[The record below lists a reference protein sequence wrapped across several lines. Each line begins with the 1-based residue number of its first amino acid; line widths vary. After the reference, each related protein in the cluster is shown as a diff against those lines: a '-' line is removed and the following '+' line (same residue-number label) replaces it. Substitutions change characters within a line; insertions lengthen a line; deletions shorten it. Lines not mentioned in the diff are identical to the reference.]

1 MPPIIRST
9 ITYIEDLFRG
19 NAGGH
24 DAAHSLRVYRNAMK
38 IAENEPEADPEI
50 VALAALL
57 HDADDHKLFH
67 TENNANTRSF
77 LAENRVPEEMIN
89 QICTAINAVS
99 FSQNRGKTPS
109 TLEGKIVQD
118 ADRLDALG
126 AIGIAR
132 TFAYGGEHG
141 RPLQE
146 SVQHFHDKLLLLKDT
161 MNTETGRQLAKERH
175 AFMESFLRELQE
187 DLLRLDQEVLLHRS
201 L

>member
-1 MPPIIRST
+1 MTPLIRST
-9 ITYIEDLFRG
+9 IAYIEDLFRG

-24 DAAHSLRVYRNAMK
+24 DAAHSLRVYRSAMK
-38 IAENEPEADPEI
+38 IAETEPEADKEI

-67 TENNANTRSF
+67 TENNENTRSF
-77 LAENRVPEEMIN
+77 LMENRVPEETID
-89 QICTAINAVS
+89 QICAAINAVS
-99 FSQNRGKTPS
+99 FSQNRGKRPDTI
-109 TLEGKIVQD
+109 EGRIVQD

-141 RPLQE
+141 RPLHE

-161 MNTETGRQLAKERH
+161 MNTESGRALAKGRH
-175 AFMESFLRELQE
+175 AFLEAFLRELE
-187 DLLRLDQEVLLHRS
+187 KETADY
-201 L
+201 

>member
-187 DLLRLDQEVLLHRS
+187 DLLRLDQEMLLHRS